1 MEGGRGPPRGYELEV
16 SFPNPQTMHHD
27 MGFVPL
33 EENHGPSFMV
43 TSQSSPF
50 PLPQVSVP
58 FNSPITF
65 SGDLISKPWNHDQVK
80 SSEELLH
87 KDVIWVVLEP
97 SSLTWVALV
106 CFVVV
111 CFYQM
116 ENLEARHVG
125 EQNCT
130 SDVGNSW
137 YA

>member
-1 MEGGRGPPRGYELEV
+1 MEGGRGPSRGYELQV

-58 FNSPITF
+58 FSSPITF

-87 KDVIWVVLEP
+87 KDVMGCVGTII
-97 SSLTWVALV
+97 S
-106 CFVVV
+106 
-111 CFYQM
+111 
-116 ENLEARHVG
+116 NLGCSCLFCCGLFLADG
-125 EQNCT
+125 EFGSQAC
-130 SDVGNSW
+130 W
-137 YA
+137 